1 MPESLRLKI
10 YYLCIATGVLLS
22 LVMFTLI
29 CRKKS
34 VALRDAVRFASM
46 CIVSAFLG
54 VMLMA
59 KLENAVNGYITDGT
73 VYLSRFRLLGSLFL
87 PPLALIRPMK
97 SYRYSYR
104 DIMDFLA
111 PGMFLS
117 LGVAKLGCAV
127 YGCCYGKEC
136 TYGILSPLTGLT
148 HFPVQ
153 LLEAA
158 LGIIIAVA
166 LFCIVFCEKKYTK
179 GSIYPL
185 GLIFFSAGRF
195 VLEFFRHY
203 ELPKQEDLLLFMNF
217 WQTVCL
223 ITFVAGV
230 IWLLAVLKRNKKYIS
245 TV

>member
-10 YYLCIATGVLLS
+10 YYLCIAAGVLLS
-22 LVMFTLI
+22 LAMFMLI
-29 CRKKS
+29 CCKKG
-34 VALRDAVRFASM
+34 VALKDAASLVSM
-46 CIVSAFLG
+46 GIISAFLG

-59 KLENAVNGYITDGT
+59 KLENAVNEYITDGMFM
-73 VYLSRFRLLGSLFL
+73 YPSRFRLLGSLFL

-97 SYRYSYR
+97 SYRYSYH
-104 DIMDFLA
+104 DIMDFFA

-117 LGVAKLGCAV
+117 LGAAKLGCAF

-136 TYGILSPLTGLT
+136 TYGIVSPLTGLT

-158 LGIIIAVA
+158 LGVIITIVLFVA
-166 LFCIVFCEKKYTK
+166 VFCAKKYAK

-185 GLIFFSAGRF
+185 GLMLFSSGRF

-217 WQTVCL
+217 WQIVCL
-223 ITFVAGV
+223 ITFIAGV
-230 IWLLAVLKRNKKYIS
+230 IWLLAVRKRNKHIS
-245 TV
+245 TM